1 MWQAYQRGRMENNAA
16 TKSLLIKMAEATLKQ
31 RFSQFARRYNQ
42 EIVGRTWAEIAKSG
56 GIKLYL
62 SRRHWDTPTKIADA
76 LDSLEAY
83 CDSIEAVIRD
93 QDKRKKGGK

>member
-1 MWQAYQRGRMENNAA
+1 MEDNAP
-16 TKSLLIKMAEATLKQ
+16 TKRLLVKMAEATLKH
-31 RFSQFARRYNQ
+31 RFSQFAKRYDQ
-42 EIVGRTWAEIAKSG
+42 ELVGRTWAEIAKSG

-62 SRRHWDTPTKIADA
+62 NRRHWDSPTKIADA

-93 QDKRKKGGK
+93 QDKRKEEKKKII